1 MIERILIALDGS
13 PESER
18 IFAEVDRV
26 AGPDTKF
33 DLLHVVEPS
42 PREVPEVGI
51 MVADVA
57 RSYLERIARRLPG
70 RDVRIHIRS
79 GEPESEIPKA
89 AQNLGPDLIALTTHA
104 RKGLSRLFMGSVAET
119 IVRRTSRPVLLTR
132 PNLSRP
138 RRPLQR
144 ILVPIDGTP
153 ESKQVFNTVR
163 QLARNAPI
171 EIILLQVVVNLIVVD
186 PLTGT
191 GPISALDL
199 VPDPTP
205 SLHALAARLEREGLQ
220 ARAMVV
226 FGGAADQIIEQA
238 RLLDVDLIA
247 MASSAR
253 KGLARAFRS
262 SISFKVL
269 RHADRAVLLHRV
281 DPPAESGLEVNA
293 LHVQEGE
300 G

>member
-42 PREVPEVGI
+42 PREVPEVGL

-57 RSYLERIARRLPG
+57 RLYLERAARRLPG
-70 RDVRIHIRS
+70 RDVRIHLRS
-79 GEPESEIPKA
+79 GEPEVEIPKA

-191 GPISALDL
+191 GPISAIDL

-226 FGGAADQIIEQA
+226 FGGAADQILEQA

-247 MASSAR
+247 MASATR

-281 DPPAESGLEVNA
+281 DPPAESGVEANA